1 VLVIEED
8 IERLD
13 VSQSPKSRQKSMPKI
28 FSDNSVPQI
37 PSDMKSKI
45 NSEKVLIVAAS
56 EEEEAKELALPG
68 PH

>member
-1 VLVIEED
+1 
-8 IERLD
+8 
-13 VSQSPKSRQKSMPKI
+13 MPKI